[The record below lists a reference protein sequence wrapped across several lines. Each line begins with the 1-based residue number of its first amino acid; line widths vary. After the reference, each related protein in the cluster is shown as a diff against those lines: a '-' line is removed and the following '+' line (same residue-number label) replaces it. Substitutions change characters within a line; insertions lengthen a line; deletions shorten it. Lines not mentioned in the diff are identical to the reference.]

1 MEKVLIVGCKRTMG
15 EACVACSRCM
25 VGFNRREGEFSR
37 YAGEE
42 AELIGLL
49 HCGDCPGAAIVPRL
63 ALISLW
69 NKPMN
74 EKVTKVHVAPCI
86 VDHCEYRET
95 LLEKIEAKAGVE
107 IPEHEQ
113 IRVATLVKQA
123 LESRAPGR
131 FVFVKEVK
139 KASKMAPT
147 SGEPG
152 PQAPKTVL
160 MHILFTEYDQGD
172 AFARFMIAG
181 AGQIRIG
188 TDVALRDQATDE
200 LLGRYEV
207 SKQFAFGGIY
217 GASTDMED
225 VEEGLALGIADNL
238 VPETSAR

>member
-1 MEKVLIVGCKRTMG
+1 MTQ
-15 EACVACSRCM
+15 
-25 VGFNRREGEFSR
+25 
-37 YAGEE
+37 
-42 AELIGLL
+42 
-49 HCGDCPGAAIVPRL
+49 AAKTWRGPLL
-63 ALISLW
+63 ALVLGLMLAGCAGS
-69 NKPMN
+69 
-74 EKVTKVHVAPCI
+74 APEP
-86 VDHCEYRET
+86 VVVQPFEEPGRPLEEYT
-95 LLEKIEAKAGVE
+95 QMILTYEAKAGVE

-113 IRVATLVKQA
+113 VRVATLVKQA

-131 FVFVKEVK
+131 FVFVKDVV
-139 KASKMAPT
+139 KASKMSPTT

-181 AGQIRIG
+181 AGQIRIV

-225 VEEGLALGIADNL
+225 VEEGLALGIADIL
-238 VPETSAR
+238 VPESSAR